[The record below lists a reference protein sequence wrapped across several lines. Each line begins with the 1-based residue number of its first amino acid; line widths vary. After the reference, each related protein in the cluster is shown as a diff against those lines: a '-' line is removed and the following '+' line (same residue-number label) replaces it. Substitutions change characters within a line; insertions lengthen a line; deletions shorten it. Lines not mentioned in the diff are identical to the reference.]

1 MVKYAWIFGRVAVL
15 VEYFEQIGP
24 DEIEGGARVE
34 VRRVEKELIPG
45 APAAVS
51 GFRILPVS
59 AGVWRADLFHLLNK
73 PGDHP
78 IYHYHPDFI
87 DGDVGERQFDPGLTG
102 NHIDWALDQVLNL
115 REGILREHAPDLVD
129 DVEQAEVEVV
139 LPQVRMALLYCD
151 SGRERWGRRLLTAE
165 GEAQARAERLA
176 DPV

>member
-45 APAAVS
+45 APAAVA
-51 GFRILPVS
+51 GFRVLPVS
-59 AGVWRADLFHLLNK
+59 EGIWRADLFHLLNR

-78 IYHYHPDFI
+78 IYHYHPNFG
-87 DGDVGERQFDPGLTG
+87 DGDVGEREFDLDLTAD
-102 NHIDWALDQVLNL
+102 HLAWAVTQVADLKQVLATAGHGEL
-115 REGILREHAPDLVD
+115 AADVD
-129 DVEQAEVEVV
+129 DDDLAAV
-139 LPQVRMALLYCD
+139 LPQVKAALAHCD
-151 SGRERWGRRLLTAE
+151 AGRARWGARLLTPE
-165 GEAQARAERLA
+165 GEARARAERLA

>member
-51 GFRILPVS
+51 GFRVLPVS
-59 AGVWRADLFHLLNK
+59 EGIWRADLFHLLNK
-73 PGDHP
+73 PGDRP
-78 IYHYHPDFI
+78 IYHYHPNFH
-87 DGDVGERQFDPGLTG
+87 DGDVGEREFDPGLTG
-102 NHIDWALDQVLNL
+102 DHLGWALAQV
-115 REGILREHAPDLVD
+115 RDLKGLIRTAGYGELAADVD
-129 DVEQAEVEVV
+129 DEDLEAI
-139 LPQVRMALLYCD
+139 LPQVKAALAHVD
-151 SGRERWGRRLLTAE
+151 AGRARVGRRLLTKE
-165 GEAQARAERLA
+165 GEAMARAERIA